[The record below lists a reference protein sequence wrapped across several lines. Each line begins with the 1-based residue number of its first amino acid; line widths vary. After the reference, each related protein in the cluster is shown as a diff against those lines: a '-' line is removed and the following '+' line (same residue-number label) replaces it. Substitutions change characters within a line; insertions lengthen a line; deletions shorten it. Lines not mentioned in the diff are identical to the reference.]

1 MSVTLPTF
9 HAEISVLKE
18 VFPLNK
24 FDMSVTAETSHVPMA
39 GEHAPIGE
47 AARQVFTAA
56 NRAALVVNTCDNGGG
71 GGWNGGGWNGGGW
84 NGGGWNGG
92 RGGGR
97 GGEGGEGGD
106 GGGGG
111 GSEVH
116 TEPPADPT
124 NAVVSSAVFE
134 SQPAEH
140 RTRLNE
146 FAA

>member
-1 MSVTLPTF
+1 MSVTLPTS

-24 FDMSVTAETSHVPMA
+24 LDMSVTAETSHVPMA

-71 GGWNGGGWNGGGW
+71 GGWNGGGWND
-84 NGGGWNGG
+84 G

-134 SQPAEH
+134 SQLAEH

-146 FAA
+146 LAR

>member
-1 MSVTLPTF
+1 MSVTLPTS

-39 GEHAPIGE
+39 GEHVPIGE

-56 NRAALVVNTCDNGGG
+56 TRAALVVNTCDNGGG
-71 GGWNGGGWNGGGW
+71 GGWNGGGWND
-84 NGGGWNGG
+84 G

-134 SQPAEH
+134 SQLAEH

-146 FAA
+146 LAR